1 MESDLK
7 IRMPRD
13 QSIIRE
19 QNKRFDRRLIM
30 SYLNS
35 NLKYYSKNND
45 KEFYNI
51 LNNLIKRKLLQIH
64 CSNLNKE
71 NLSLLTKR
79 QYRFLLKS
87 ENLEILESKD
97 NLLFIS
103 T

>member
-1 MESDLK
+1 MEADLK
-7 IRMPRD
+7 ISAPWD
-13 QSIIRE
+13 QSFLRE

-35 NLKYYSKNND
+35 NLKNYSKTND

-71 NLSLLTKR
+71 NFSLLSKKE
-79 QYRFLLKS
+79 YRSLLKS
-87 ENLEILESKD
+87 TDLEILESKD

-103 T
+103 V

>member
-1 MESDLK
+1 MEAELK
-7 IRMPRD
+7 IRSPLD
-13 QSIIRE
+13 QSFLRE

-35 NLKYYSKNND
+35 NLKNYSKTNN
-45 KEFYNI
+45 KEFFNI

-71 NLSLLTKR
+71 NISLLSKKE
-79 QYRFLLKS
+79 YRSLLNS
-87 ENLEILESKD
+87 ADLEILESKD

-103 T
+103 V

>member
-1 MESDLK
+1 MEAGLK
-7 IRMPRD
+7 ITIPRD
-13 QSIIRE
+13 QLIVRE

-35 NLKYYSKNND
+35 NLKNYSKKNN

-64 CSNLNKE
+64 CSTLNKE
-71 NLSLLTKR
+71 NFSLLSR
-79 QYRFLLKS
+79 REYRSLLKS
-87 ENLEILESKD
+87 TELEILESKD

-103 T
+103 V

>member
-7 IRMPRD
+7 INMPRD
-13 QSIIRE
+13 QLIIRE
-19 QNKRFDRRLIM
+19 QNRRFDRRLIM

-35 NLKYYSKNND
+35 NLKHYSKTND
-45 KEFYNI
+45 KEFYSI

-71 NLSLLTKR
+71 NFSLLSKR
-79 QYRFLLKS
+79 EYRSLLKS
-87 ENLEILESKD
+87 TDLEILESKD

-103 T
+103 V